1 MIELIKH
8 YHVTEEQSA
17 KAVGSGSLLVLATPS
32 AIAMVE
38 NTCMLISEELTKES
52 ETSVGTAINFNHLKA
67 SLIGAEIKV
76 VAQLV
81 EEKGRKLEFT
91 FEVFDQDK
99 LIANGSHTRFIV
111 EIEKFL
117 SHIE

>member
-1 MIELIKH
+1 MTKLIKH
-8 YHVTEEQSA
+8 YQVTEEQSA

-38 NTCMLISEELTKES
+38 NTCMLISNELTKDY

-67 SLIGAEIKV
+67 SLIGAKIKV
-76 VAQLV
+76 NAELV

-91 FEVFDQDK
+91 FEVFDQEK
-99 LIANGSHTRFIV
+99 LIANGNHTRFIV
-111 EIEKFL
+111 ETETFL
-117 SHIE
+117 SHIK